1 MHYKFS
7 VTTSRE
13 LEKRLNWLRA
23 GVSGANDGV
32 VSVSGVV
39 IGVAAATDDAVILLV
54 AAVAAIISG
63 AVSMAGAEYTSV
75 SAGRDA
81 ELGHGRKPEEVAA
94 HPWLAA
100 IASSSAFTVG
110 SILPTVAILGPW
122 IEYRLQVTVIA
133 VVLALALT
141 GWWAARMAKSPKI
154 WPSIARNVTVS
165 VITMGLSY
173 AVGTLLRVTVG

>member
-1 MHYKFS
+1 MSTAK
-7 VTTSRE
+7 E

-39 IGVAAATDDAVILLV
+39 IGVAAATDDTVILLI

-81 ELGHGRKPEEVAA
+81 EIGHGRRPEDVSA

-100 IASSSAFTVG
+100 VASMTAFTIG
-110 SILPTVAILGPW
+110 SILPTIAILGPW
-122 IEYRLQVTVIA
+122 VEIRLQVTAIA
-133 VVLALALT
+133 VVVALALT

-165 VITMGLSY
+165 VITMGLSF